1 MPPFPSLTPDPGSHL
16 RLWFYAAVGLLLD
29 WLDTVGGESASERF
43 PFLAGYRQEILGQVA
58 DTAAPGQTGSALVAR
73 WLRLIRAWEASLP
86 PEAAAWPI
94 RRLTAAG
101 LQSEHLLGLLLAG
114 LVEEDARFG
123 ALYAALQPVPDES
136 RPTVGLLGD
145 LLRGLHPDAEP
156 AGWRIASVLAERGL
170 VVLEA
175 PERPRAARALRVP
188 EPVWDAVRGERP
200 AHPSAGLT
208 RYDADAFMPPGEL
221 RRLLPREIAA
231 RLERAPDLLRSGAI
245 GGIVLRGMAGSG
257 RVATLGSLARAT
269 GRGLLVLDA
278 PSPADLPAG
287 CRLLGPLAM
296 LYGAVPAIALEPG
309 PGQSVE
315 LPPLP
320 GYSGPIGATLGP
332 EGALHGEALTH
343 CITLKLPPPGP
354 AARRTHWESVLG
366 PSHNGQ
372 AAVLDQ
378 ISARFHLSG
387 GTIQRAGKLALAYAA
402 LDGRGPDDVGP
413 ADVQEA
419 CRALNRQS
427 LDALATRL
435 EPGGG
440 WPDLVMADS
449 TRQELEGLALRCKQR
464 ESVLARLGPA
474 FGRGVTRGVR
484 ALFSGPS
491 GTGKTLAART
501 LAAVL
506 GLDVYRVDLASVV
519 DKYVGETERN
529 LSRLFA
535 RAEEQDVI
543 LLLDEGDSLM
553 TGRTDVHSA
562 NDRYANLE
570 TNYLLQRLESYEGI
584 LVVTTNAAG
593 RIDRAFQRRMDVLVE
608 FSAPDIAQ
616 RHRIWQLHLPSEHV
630 VPDGFLRTVAT
641 RCVLSGGQIRNASFH
656 ATVLAL
662 DAEQPVDRLHL
673 AAAVAREYRKLG
685 AASPLG
691 TVGYR
696 G

>member
-1 MPPFPSLTPDPGSHL
+1 MPPFPSLPHDPGSHL
-16 RLWFYAAVGLLLD
+16 RLWFYAAVGRLVD
-29 WLDTVGGESASERF
+29 SVDSAGAIERF
-43 PFLAGYRQEILGQVA
+43 PFLAGYRQEMHAHLPG
-58 DTAAPGQTGSALVAR
+58 DAPGTLSER
-73 WLRLIRAWEASLP
+73 WLVLMRTWEAALP
-86 PEAAAWPI
+86 PESAAWPL

-101 LQSEHLLGLLLAG
+101 LGSEHLLGLLLAG

-123 ALYAALQPVPDES
+123 ALYAALQPLPDET

-145 LLRGLHPDAEP
+145 LLRPPEPDREP
-156 AGWRIASVLAERGL
+156 PGWPVARVLSEHGL
-170 VVLEA
+170 VMLEA
-175 PERPRAARALRVP
+175 SDRPRAARSLRVP
-188 EPVWDAVRGERP
+188 EPIWDALRGERP
-200 AHPSAGLT
+200 ARPAPGLT
-208 RYDADAFMPPGEL
+208 LYEADAFVPPGEL
-221 RRLLPREIAA
+221 HRLLPAELAS
-231 RLERAPDLLRSGAI
+231 RLARAPELLRSGAI
-245 GGIVLRGMAGSG
+245 GGVVLRGMAGSG
-257 RVATLGSLARAT
+257 RVATIGSLARAT
-269 GRGLLVLDA
+269 GRRLLVLDGPA
-278 PSPADLPAG
+278 PAGLEAG
-287 CRLLGPLAM
+287 CRLLGPLAT
-296 LYGAVPAIALEPG
+296 LYGALPVVSLELG

-315 LPPLP
+315 LPPLS
-320 GYSGPIGATLGP
+320 GYVGPIGATLGQD
-332 EGALHGEALTH
+332 GALHGDALAG
-343 CITLKLPPPGP
+343 CVSLKLPPPGP
-354 AARRTHWESVLG
+354 AARRVHWETVLG
-366 PSHNGQ
+366 PARNGQ

-387 GTIQRAGKLALAYAA
+387 GTIQRAGRLALAYAA
-402 LDGRGPDDVGP
+402 LDGRGPDRLRA
-413 ADVQEA
+413 ADVQDA
-419 CRALNRQS
+419 CRALSRQS
-427 LDALATRL
+427 LDALAVRL

-440 WPDLVMADS
+440 WGELVTSES
-449 TRQELEGLALRCKQR
+449 TRRELEELTLRCRQR
-464 ESVLARLGPA
+464 EWVLTRLGPA

-501 LAAVL
+501 LAAEL
-506 GLDVYRVDLASVV
+506 GLDVYRVDLASIV

-570 TNYLLQRLESYEGI
+570 TNYLLQRLEGYEGI

-608 FSAPDIAQ
+608 FSAPDVAQ
-616 RHRIWQLHLPSEHV
+616 RHRIWQLHLPPENG
-630 VPDGFLRTVAT
+630 VPEGFLRTVAT
-641 RCVLSGGQIRNASFH
+641 RCVLSGGQIRNAAFH

-662 DAEQPVDRLHL
+662 DAELPLDQTHL

-691 TVGYR
+691 AVASR
-696 G
+696 A